1 MKKLNKLLIK
11 QAFLILATFL
21 LAFCYIRI
29 NPNRLRLLNIKI
41 YADDNLCPSNYTLQQ
56 CYDYINQQMDNIRK
70 QQNDIKNR
78 LDILNKQQNNIYNK
92 LAVIKNKIQSL
103 QLNIKEIKL
112 SIYIT
117 EMQKDAIEKLVQNIQ
132 IDISEQ
138 NTLLQSAKNKIY
150 KLIQIKYLIASYPW
164 YFYIK
169 DSDFQS
175 VIEYISLINI
185 LITRQKSEIKYI
197 NYLKDYIHQKEI
209 LLKNQREKLKK
220 EQQNLINENT
230 KLAALKKNLEQQQQE
245 QEYLMAQIAQE
256 EAKLQLTIQ
265 KLKAKSNYYNEQL
278 RSILNQMGNKLPP
291 NGTFV
296 TKGAIIGRQG
306 HTGCAYGSHLH
317 FALLKW
323 TGKNWTYVNPVSE
336 GILACSGSCQPGNYI
351 ISKIGRAPL
360 NSALITQ
367 NYWAKHHAFDLVSN
381 TDGNQLGTRYCVKKG
396 EIKCSPNTSGCFGLH
411 GEGAPVFAIYNGT
424 FYGPKVD
431 WWGAKYV
438 FIIHNINNKKY
449 LSLYVHLK

>member
-1 MKKLNKLLIK
+1 MKKLINLLITFI
-11 QAFLILATFL
+11 FLTLMTFL
-21 LAFCYIRI
+21 LPIFYIKSNNQNI
-29 NPNRLRLLNIKI
+29 RLLNIKI
-41 YADDNLCPSNYTLQQ
+41 YADDNLCPPNYTLQQ
-56 CYDYINQQMDNIRK
+56 CYDYINQQVNNIHK
-70 QQNDIKNR
+70 QQENIKNR
-78 LDILNKQQNNIYNK
+78 LAILSKQQNNIYNK
-92 LAVIKNKIQSL
+92 LALIKNKIQAL

-117 EMQKDAIEKLVQNIQ
+117 EMQKNAIEKLVQDIQ
-132 IDISEQ
+132 IDISKQ
-138 NTLLQSAKNKIY
+138 NTLLQKSKNKIY

-169 DSDFQS
+169 NSDFQS

-197 NYLKDYIHQKEI
+197 DYLKDYIHQKEI

-220 EQQNLINENT
+220 EQANLLKENK
-230 KLAALKKNLEQQQQE
+230 KLETLKKNLETQQQE

-256 EAKLQLTIQ
+256 EAKLQLTIK

-278 RSILNQMGNKLPP
+278 QSILNQMGNKLPP

-296 TKGAIIGRQG
+296 TKGSIIGRQG

-323 TGKNWTYVNPVSE
+323 TGNSWAYVNPVTE

-360 NSALITQ
+360 NNALITQ
-367 NYWAKHHAFDLVSN
+367 NYWARHHAFDLVST

-396 EIKCSPNTSGCFGLH
+396 EIKCSPNTAGCFGLH
-411 GEGAPVFAIYNGT
+411 GEGAPIFAIYNGT
-424 FYGPKVD
+424 FYGPKID

-438 FIIHNINNKKY
+438 FVIHTINNKKY
-449 LSLYVHLK
+449 LSLYVHLQ